1 MMVVTAAASSGFHA
15 TGGVSAGP
23 ATTAGGS
30 NEGPAIAGDGVAAG
44 SATTAGDA
52 AAGSATTA
60 GGSNGGSA
68 SVGVLTGRVSVAA
81 AMGGVDLGRRVL
93 GAFVQQSPGFWSCW
107 SLSLESCCVQDF
119 RISPKPLIGLLA
131 AACALAAP
139 SPAQAFSPF
148 LVVPEPAVAEAS
160 PAYRYANMTDSEAIA
175 ELDRRSIL
183 YSRLDA
189 VPGVRAPIRITGRLH
204 GVYVHSSL
212 PPDQRVT
219 SIFEI
224 LDARLALALD
234 DFCALLER
242 HDIDEIVHFTMYRPN
257 VAAPDHGPPDET
269 PQAASRTLGARPR
282 PIAQATMTHALTPG
296 SAPGSKTKPAPSLGP
311 KGALEAK
318 TPAHAD
324 AAAKQKSD
332 DGAAK
337 PEPGVVTGPAA
348 KKAAPKA
355 PTLPAKAAPGRAN
368 PAALPP
374 KAAPVAGKRVAKRD
388 PVATGLH
395 QTTWAPPGTR
405 HPAGLAIDVGM
416 LHKRDGRWISVA
428 RDFQGK
434 IGART
439 CGEGA
444 PAPENPIAVELRAL
458 VCESAAQGV
467 FTYVLTPDYNAAHAD
482 HFHMEIK
489 PGVKWFLYH

>member
-1 MMVVTAAASSGFHA
+1 MPDLRLSS
-15 TGGVSAGP
+15 
-23 ATTAGGS
+23 
-30 NEGPAIAGDGVAAG
+30 
-44 SATTAGDA
+44 
-52 AAGSATTA
+52 
-60 GGSNGGSA
+60 
-68 SVGVLTGRVSVAA
+68 
-81 AMGGVDLGRRVL
+81 
-93 GAFVQQSPGFWSCW
+93 
-107 SLSLESCCVQDF
+107 
-119 RISPKPLIGLLA
+119 KPLVGLLA
-131 AACALAAP
+131 AACAIAAP
-139 SPAQAFSPF
+139 SAAEAFSPF

-160 PAYRYANMTDSEAIA
+160 PAYRYANMTDGEAIA

-183 YSRLDA
+183 YSKLDA

-242 HDIDEIVHFTMYRPN
+242 HDIDEVVHFTMYRPN
-257 VAAPDHGPPDET
+257 VAAPDHGPPDEA
-269 PQAASRTLGARPR
+269 PLAAGKAPGARPR
-282 PIAQATMTHALTPG
+282 PMAQAAVSHATAMG
-296 SAPGSKTKPAPSLGP
+296 ASARPQPSLGA
-311 KGALEAK
+311 KGALDGKAQ
-318 TPAHAD
+318 PHA
-324 AAAKQKSD
+324 AAVTAKQKKD
-332 DGAAK
+332 DGAPK
-337 PEPGVVTGPAA
+337 PEPGVVTGPAT
-348 KKAAPKA
+348 KKAAAKVPPA
-355 PTLPAKAAPGRAN
+355 PV
-368 PAALPP
+368 
-374 KAAPVAGKRVAKRD
+374 KAAPVTAKPVATPAKAPVGVIGKRVAKRD
-388 PVATGLH
+388 AVASGLH

-405 HPAGLAIDVGM
+405 HPAGLAIDVGL
-416 LHKRDGRWISVA
+416 LHKRDGRWLSVA
-428 RDFQGK
+428 RDFQGR

-444 PAPENPIAVELRAL
+444 PSPENPVAQEMRAL

>member
-1 MMVVTAAASSGFHA
+1 V
-15 TGGVSAGP
+15 P
-23 ATTAGGS
+23 
-30 NEGPAIAGDGVAAG
+30 
-44 SATTAGDA
+44 
-52 AAGSATTA
+52 
-60 GGSNGGSA
+60 
-68 SVGVLTGRVSVAA
+68 
-81 AMGGVDLGRRVL
+81 
-93 GAFVQQSPGFWSCW
+93 
-107 SLSLESCCVQDF
+107 DF
-119 RISPKPLIGLLA
+119 RISPKPLVGLLA

-139 SPAQAFSPF
+139 SAAEAFSPF
-148 LVVPEPAVAEAS
+148 LVVPEAAVAEAS
-160 PAYRYANMTDSEAIA
+160 PAYRYANMTDSEAIS

-183 YSRLDA
+183 YSKLNV

-242 HDIDEIVHFTMYRPN
+242 HDIDEVVHFTMYRPN
-257 VAAPDHGPPDET
+257 VAAPDHGPPDEA
-269 PQAASRTLGARPR
+269 PQVASKTLGARPR
-282 PIAQATMTHALTPG
+282 PLAQVAVSHPP
-296 SAPGSKTKPAPSLGP
+296 APGSRAAPTAGLGLKGTIDP
-311 KGALEAK
+311 KAR
-318 TPAHAD
+318 AHAQAD
-324 AAAKQKSD
+324 ATKKQKGD
-332 DGAAK
+332 DGASK
-337 PEPGVVTGPAA
+337 PAPGVVTGPAT
-348 KKAAPKA
+348 KTPAAKA
-355 PTLPAKAAPGRAN
+355 PATLVAPAKAAPGTAKPSGL
-368 PAALPP
+368 PA
-374 KAAPVAGKRVAKRD
+374 KAPLVLVGKRVAKRD
-388 PVATGLH
+388 PAAAGLH

-405 HPAGLAIDVGM
+405 HPAGLAIDVGL
-416 LHKRDGRWISVA
+416 LHKRDGRWLSVA

-444 PAPENPIAVELRAL
+444 PAPENPIAIEMRAL